1 MRLLPSHRRLIL
13 EVTLL
18 ELSHPES
25 TVDLGQLAARLESLE
40 SRLGSTSVPAASPAF
55 EAGQV
60 PSATA
65 EVSSGQT
72 TPPQPDEAAPVVL
85 QPQPPPA
92 TTGPTSRTPGA
103 SSGSAADVWEAFL
116 QELQSVSHSL
126 HSIVLKRGN
135 LESYRSGRAVVK
147 LNGLTPDEG
156 AMITERRNQKLVNK
170 VFSSSAGKDVQV
182 DFEDTAQT
190 RPGSQDPFTEEIA
203 RSFDGRII
211 D

>member
-1 MRLLPSHRRLIL
+1 
-13 EVTLL
+13 
-18 ELSHPES
+18 
-25 TVDLGQLAARLESLE
+25 
-40 SRLGSTSVPAASPAF
+40 
-55 EAGQV
+55 
-60 PSATA
+60 
-65 EVSSGQT
+65 
-72 TPPQPDEAAPVVL
+72 
-85 QPQPPPA
+85 
-92 TTGPTSRTPGA
+92 
-103 SSGSAADVWEAFL
+103 VWEAFL